1 MYQDFRF
8 RYDSPVKVRDFL
20 RSLSGV
26 ASVEDRGEFFIFTQ
40 QDGPAFS
47 FDCAIEPFG
56 LRTNRSGEYFLFLG
70 QFVEA
75 LTGTFGAVEVEDS

>member
-8 RYDSPVKVRDFL
+8 SYASPAQVQDFL
-20 RSLSGV
+20 RSLAGV
-26 ASVEDRGEFFIFTQ
+26 ATVEDRGKFFVFTQ
-40 QDGPAFS
+40 HKGPAFS

-75 LTGTFGAVEVEDS
+75 LTGTFGTVEVEDS